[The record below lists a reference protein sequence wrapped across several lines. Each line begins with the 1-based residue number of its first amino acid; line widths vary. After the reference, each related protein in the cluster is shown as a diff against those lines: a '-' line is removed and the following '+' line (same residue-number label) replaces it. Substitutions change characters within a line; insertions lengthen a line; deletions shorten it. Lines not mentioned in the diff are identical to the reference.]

1 MGQAGPCAPIFAF
14 IAAKWRPPI
23 IAIHPVDAT
32 PFAYNAAMHCPSVAA
47 SLVATQEAR
56 PK

>member
-32 PFAYNAAMHCPSVAA
+32 PFAYNAATHRLSVAT
-47 SLVATQEAR
+47 SLLVTQPR